1 MTDSPDNREVF
12 PYMWF
17 LIIAVFAILS
27 ILGALFL
34 LLLLIGST
42 TEEERQRDDAEQV
55 KFLQNLKKD

>member
-1 MTDSPDNREVF
+1 
-12 PYMWF
+12 MWF